1 MKILISVISYNE
13 EANIEATLRDLL
25 DHNFGYDVVVID
37 NGSNDRSRE
46 ICKRLGVHVIRHCVN
61 TGSSVSTLLSYFTYA
76 WVVSY
81 DVLCQFDADGQH
93 SATELPKIIAPLRR
107 GEADCVIGSRFIEKA
122 GYQSS
127 AVRRIG
133 IRLFSRL
140 FTGITGRRVT
150 DITSGFRAFGP
161 QAIEFFGQTYRDPIY
176 DSINQF
182 LLVAHFAGL
191 RIAEVPV
198 TMRPREFGRS
208 EFDVVKAIAFP
219 IKGIMTIIACLLQ
232 RRRIRA
238 MRNAGVISRAAAEPA
253 PRPELKDKDREAP
266 AQSKDHASYGHGTT
280 QSFLLS

>member
-46 ICKRLGVHVIRHCVN
+46 ICKRLGVRVVCHCVN

-76 WVVSY
+76 WAESY
-81 DVLCQFDADGQH
+81 DILCQFDGDGQH
-93 SATELPKIIAPLRR
+93 SAIELPKIIAPIES
-107 GEADCVIGSRFIEKA
+107 GKADCVIGSRFIEKT
-122 GYQSS
+122 GFQST

-140 FTGITGRRVT
+140 FSAITGRKVT
-150 DITSGFRAFGP
+150 DITSGFRAYGP
-161 QAIEFFGQTYRDPIY
+161 QVIEFFGHTYRDPIY
-176 DSINQF
+176 DSMNQF

-191 RIAEVPV
+191 RIAEVAI
-198 TMRPREFGRS
+198 TMRPREFGKS
-208 EFDVVKAIAFP
+208 EFDAVKAISFP

-232 RRRIRA
+232 RHRIRA
-238 MRNAGVISRAAAEPA
+238 MRNGDIGSKSRGEPQLESEGKDLAAP
-253 PRPELKDKDREAP
+253 P
-266 AQSKDHASYGHGTT
+266 SSNDHASYVRRTA
-280 QSFLLS
+280 QSFLPP